1 MNPVAA
7 LLEANNVVLGPMAGV
22 TEAPFRA
29 LCKRM
34 GAGLTF
40 TEMISAR
47 GLHHTPDSPASR
59 ALLTFAPEEIPCA
72 VQIFGAEPG
81 IMAAQA
87 ARITARHAEKVALVD
102 INMGCPVSK
111 VVAKGEGSALM
122 RDPRLAV
129 RIVTEVMDAVDVPV
143 TVKFRS
149 GWDADDVNAVEFAR
163 AMEAAGAS
171 AMSIHGRTRAQLYGG
186 VADWEVIAQVKAA
199 VSVPVIGSGDVFR
212 ADDVVEM
219 IERTGV
225 DAVMVARGARGNPW
239 IFREARAL
247 IDTGERVAP
256 PSAHER
262 IAMAREHAAALVEF
276 GGERAV
282 ARMRKHV
289 GWYMAG
295 MPGATHVRARAYECC
310 THAELDALL
319 VEYGE
324 YLESHTPSGGVRA

>member
-1 MNPVAA
+1 MNPVAE
-7 LLEANNVVLGPMAGV
+7 LLNANNVVLGPMAGV

-40 TEMISAR
+40 TEMVSAR
-47 GLHHTPDSPASR
+47 GLLHTPDSPASK
-59 ALLTFAPEEIPCA
+59 ALLTFAPEEVPCA
-72 VQIFGAEPG
+72 VQIFGAEPD
-81 IMAAQA
+81 IMAEQA
-87 ARITARHAEKVALVD
+87 AGITARFAGQVALVD

-111 VVAKGEGSALM
+111 VVAKGEGSGLM
-122 RDPRLAV
+122 RDPQLAAQ
-129 RIVTEVMDAVDVPV
+129 IVTRVVHALDVPV
-143 TVKFRS
+143 TVKIRS
-149 GWDADDVNAVEFAR
+149 GWDDDSLNAVEFAR

-171 AMSIHGRTRAQLYGG
+171 AISIHGRTRAQLYGG
-186 VADWEVIAQVKAA
+186 SADWDVIARVKAA
-199 VSVPVIGSGDVFR
+199 VDVPVIGSGDVFC
-212 ADDVVEM
+212 ADDAVRM
-219 IERTGV
+219 LAQTGV

-247 IDTGERVAP
+247 IDAGERLAP
-256 PSAHER
+256 PSVHDR
-262 IAMAREHAAALVEF
+262 IAMAREHASALVEF

-324 YLESHTPSGGVRA
+324 YLESRAPRAGADS